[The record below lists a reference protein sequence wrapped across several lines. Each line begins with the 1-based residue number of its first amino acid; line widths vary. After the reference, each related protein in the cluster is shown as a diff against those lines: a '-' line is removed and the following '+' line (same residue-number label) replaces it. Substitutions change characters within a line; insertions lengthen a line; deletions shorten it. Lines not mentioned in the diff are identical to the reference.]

1 MTKQDTSENQAK
13 NIYLGIGSNLGNRI
27 TNIEKAK
34 SLLEEKNIKLIS
46 FSKYYETPSWPNPK
60 NPKFINIVLKTNCQ
74 IKPSKLL
81 SICKSIEVKLG
92 RKKAAK
98 NSPRVCDI
106 DIIDFNGLIIN
117 KDDLKI
123 PHKKCH
129 LRNFVLYPILQ
140 IDAEWVHPKIQKN
153 VKFLINNLDQKS
165 RIEITRLNKN
175 VIIKS

>member
-1 MTKQDTSENQAK
+1 MIHLN
-13 NIYLGIGSNLGNRI
+13 IGSNLESKFGDRFENI
-27 TNIEKAK
+27 STAINLLSKSKVQIEK
-34 SLLEEKNIKLIS
+34 IS
-46 FSKYYETPSWPNPK
+46 DFYKTPSYPDKKLPY
-60 NPKFINIVLKTNCQ
+60 FINIGLTASYRNDETQLLKIIKQ
-74 IKPSKLL
+74 IENKIGRNKSK
-81 SICKSIEVKLG
+81 
-92 RKKAAK
+92 K
-98 NSPRVCDI
+98 NDPRVCDI